1 MNGISVRER
10 WDFILK
16 MSELLNGIICVE
28 RKNSEKVSDF
38 QMAIEPT
45 IFQHRS
51 DALIT
56 AQATGNSS
64 DEQVICELTG

>member
-28 RKNSEKVSDF
+28 RKNSEKGF
-38 QMAIEPT
+38 
-45 IFQHRS
+45 
-51 DALIT
+51 
-56 AQATGNSS
+56 
-64 DEQVICELTG
+64 